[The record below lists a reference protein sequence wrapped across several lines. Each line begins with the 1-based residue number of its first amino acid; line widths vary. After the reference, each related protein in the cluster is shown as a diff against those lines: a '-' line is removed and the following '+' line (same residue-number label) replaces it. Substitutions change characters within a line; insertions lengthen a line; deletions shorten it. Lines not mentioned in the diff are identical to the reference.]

1 MRLYLLALNPTDSVS
16 QGFLPAALRMGA
28 DVTLLTDAPHLDA
41 HRARCAALP
50 AVEVLACDVR
60 DVRDVIGRISG
71 HHRPD
76 AIFTNSDH
84 LQSQGALAAAHFAL
98 SGKDAKATARA
109 KNKARMRRRLAATGA
124 ETVWSAELAPEH
136 DPEHLIE
143 LDPPFP
149 CVLKPR
155 EGVAGEDVVLVAD
168 NRELVARHTEIRA
181 RRPGAAMVIEE
192 YLPGELYTLETLG
205 DGHEIRVLGGFHTH
219 LSPPPYFIETRLDL
233 VAEPPR
239 AITAIVLERLRALGV
254 GLGACH
260 TEFVVADDIPR
271 IVEVNYRAVGDQ
283 CDLLLADVLDI
294 PLFEHILRTHL
305 GERLPT
311 DLGAR
316 TDRHAR
322 VDYPCADRAGTLV
335 EAPQA
340 GETVHADTVSTY
352 HPLRA
357 IGERHPRHHSNR
369 DYLGVLRTIGDD
381 RTAVDRTAHDF
392 LDRHRWRIAP

>member
-28 DVTLLTDAPHLDA
+28 DVTLLTDASHLDA

-60 DVRDVIGRISG
+60 DAQDVIRRISG

-76 AIFTNSDH
+76 VIFTNSDH
-84 LQSQGALAAAHFAL
+84 LQPQGALAAAHFGL
-98 SGKDAKATARA
+98 PGKDWNATARA
-109 KNKARMRRRLAATGA
+109 RDKARMRRRLAAAGA
-124 ETVWSAELAPEH
+124 ENVWSAELAPDH
-136 DPEHLIE
+136 DPEHLIP

-155 EGVAGEDVVLVAD
+155 EGVAGEDVVLVTD
-168 NRELVARHTEIRA
+168 TRELLARHAEIRV

-192 YLPGELYTLETLG
+192 FLPGGLYTLETLG

-219 LSPPPYFIETRLDL
+219 LSPLPYFIETRLDL
-233 VAEPPR
+233 VPEPPH
-239 AITAIVLERLRALGV
+239 AITASVLDHLRVLGV

-260 TEFVVADDIPR
+260 TEFVVHDDVPR
-271 IVEVNYRAVGDQ
+271 VIEVNYRAIGDQ

-335 EAPQA
+335 EAPPA
-340 GETVHADTVSTY
+340 GETVHADTVATY
-352 HPLRA
+352 RPLRA
-357 IGERHPRHHSNR
+357 IGETHPRHHSNR

-381 RTAVDRTAHDF
+381 RDTVDRAARDF
-392 LDRHRWRIAP
+392 LDGHRWRITP